1 MPLFLSRKLSQI
13 NKFKRDENVLSFVIY
28 LKFNYSLSFLIY
40 YFSFAHRHNSVFKDV
55 YREVG
60 MLEVFVTCLT
70 RYHELLKGRTEV
82 DEEKKGL
89 SLILLMHVTLLLMYY
104 FIAIYGSC
112 VEVLP

>member
-1 MPLFLSRKLSQI
+1 M
-13 NKFKRDENVLSFVIY
+13 
-28 LKFNYSLSFLIY
+28 
-40 YFSFAHRHNSVFKDV
+40 

-89 SLILLMHVTLLLMYY
+89 SLLLQKYVTLILRNYETTLLQCM
-104 FIAIYGSC
+104 
-112 VEVLP
+112 